1 MAAVLAAAAADPGP
15 PGWHGKLPALGDFV
29 SRRLGP
35 EFIEPWDAWL
45 SSGLHA
51 LRSAAPA
58 TWLQAYLA
66 SPSWRFLLQPGA
78 LPGTGAGA
86 VVGAGAGAGSHAW
99 AGVLMPSVDRVGRY
113 FPLTLAQP
121 LRRAPVTGQQLQ
133 ALWRGLALWDD
144 LARDALHDDWT
155 AEQLE
160 AALHRQ
166 HAAQGSLAQEV
177 AAAAGGAD
185 AQATHPLPQR
195 AGQTL
200 AVAGASDAALAM
212 AAHLQPHAWRL
223 AQGCSWWQAVPDE
236 GPARLWLARGL
247 PASLQPLFDCP
258 STAA

>member
-1 MAAVLAAAAADPGP
+1 MAAVLASARADPGP

-29 SRRLGP
+29 SRRLAP
-35 EFIEPWDAWL
+35 EFITPWDAWL

-58 TWLQAYLA
+58 SWLQAYLA

-78 LPGTGAGA
+78 LPGAGP
-86 VVGAGAGAGSHAW
+86 GAGSTAW

-113 FPLTLAQP
+113 FPLTLAQA
-121 LRRAPVTGQQLQ
+121 LRGPPVNNQQLQ
-133 ALWRGLALWDD
+133 VVWRGLAVWDD
-144 LARDALHDDWT
+144 LARDALHGDWT

-160 AALHRQ
+160 AALHQQ
-166 HAAQGSLAQEV
+166 HAAQGSLALAV
-177 AAAAGGAD
+177 AAAADADADATD
-185 AQATHPLPQR
+185 AQATHPLPLR

-200 AVAGASDAALAM
+200 PVAGAGDAAQAM
-212 AAHLQPHAWRL
+212 AQHLQPHVWRL

-247 PASLQPLFDCP
+247 PATLQPLFDGPCT
-258 STAA
+258 TAAS

>member
-1 MAAVLAAAAADPGP
+1 MAAVLAAAPADPGP
-15 PGWHGKLPALGDFV
+15 PGWHGKLPALGDFA

-58 TWLQAYLA
+58 TWLQAYLG
-66 SPSWRFLLQPGA
+66 SPSWRFLL
-78 LPGTGAGA
+78 LPGVLPG
-86 VVGAGAGAGSHAW
+86 VGHGVSDRAW

-113 FPLTLAQP
+113 FPLTLVQP
-121 LRRAPVTGQQLQ
+121 LACAPACGPQLQ
-133 ALWRGLALWDD
+133 ALWRGLAMWDD

-160 AALHRQ
+160 AALHQ
-166 HAAQGSLAQEV
+166 HHAMQGSLV
-177 AAAAGGAD
+177 PPAAAVPAD
-185 AQATHPLPQR
+185 AQASHPLPRQ
-195 AGQTL
+195 AGQ
-200 AVAGASDAALAM
+200 AVPVVGAADAAVAM

-247 PASLQPLFDCP
+247 PATLQPLFDDP

>member
-1 MAAVLAAAAADPGP
+1 MAAVLAPAPTDLGP

-78 LPGTGAGA
+78 LPAEGTSSG
-86 VVGAGAGAGSHAW
+86 VSSQAW

-113 FPLTLAQP
+113 FPLTLVQP
-121 LRRAPVTGQQLQ
+121 LRAAPVNGPQLQ
-133 ALWRGLALWDD
+133 ALWRGLALWDE

-160 AALHRQ
+160 AALHRH
-166 HAAQGSLAQEV
+166 HAAHGSLVQAV
-177 AAAAGGAD
+177 AVATGAAD
-185 AQATHPLPQR
+185 AQETQALPQR
-195 AGQTL
+195 AGQTVP
-200 AVAGASDAALAM
+200 VAGAGDAALAM

-247 PASLQPLFDCP
+247 PATLQPLFDCP